1 VIPALRVC
9 VTANATP
16 AKMVQTAQT
25 VRRASVVVMASARAM
40 RAISTVPLTVRHRY
54 VAMVPAIQVRTTTT
68 VPMTV
73 RHSPVVAIKPSA
85 VTIAIAAQTSAKMV
99 LAEVISAAYLT
110 CNT

>member
-1 VIPALRVC
+1 MIPALRVC
-9 VTANATP
+9 VTENATP

-54 VAMVPAIQVRTTTT
+54 VAMAPAIQVRTTT
-68 VPMTV
+68 VPLTV
-73 RHSPVVAIKPSA
+73 RHHPVVAIKPSA
-85 VTIAIAAQTSAKMV
+85 VTIAIAAQTSERMA